1 MLQKEMNR
9 IIKYKGT
16 FAVLILLILIS
27 VSCSMLKPDRMP
39 DLTPDEKLFRDIDI
53 RDSSN
58 ISNIPWRE
66 LFTDPHLQILI
77 EKSISNNPDMQ
88 IAIARMK
95 SAEAIFRQSRAEFF
109 PSLNAGFSASYQSE
123 IDGLGLPEL
132 YQIYGSSG
140 WEADIWGK
148 LKSSKRANL
157 ASLLA
162 SEAFK
167 RAVMTQLI
175 TSVAMNYYTLLSLD
189 AKLEITQKTLDKR
202 ISNVETMELL
212 KDNDVVTG
220 ADLVLSEANRYSAE
234 VTLPDLRQ
242 DIYEMENSLS
252 VLTGQS
258 PGPIDRGKLDE
269 QQLSAE
275 LKTGVPAQLLANR
288 PDVEEAE
295 YRLRSSFETIK
306 TARSYFYP
314 SLTLTGRAGLSETDI
329 SRLFSAPVIFWN
341 FTGGLLQPIFNN
353 GLNLQRLR
361 ISRADFEEQQAVFR
375 KTLLGAGE
383 EVVNAMHAYETATEK
398 MEIRSKQIDYLEKSV
413 DYTME
418 LLKYTSNTSYI
429 DVLTSEVNLLSA
441 QLNSVNDKL
450 QQLQAIVT
458 LYRSLGGGWRE

>member
-1 MLQKEMNR
+1 MFQEEMSRNKKY
-9 IIKYKGT
+9 IIVI
-16 FAVLILLILIS
+16 VLPALIIFS
-27 VSCSMLKPDRMP
+27 VSCSVLKPDRMP
-39 DLTPDEKLFRDIDI
+39 DLTPDENLFRDLDVS
-53 RDSSN
+53 DSSN
-58 ISNIPWRE
+58 FSELPWRE

-77 EKSISNNPDMQ
+77 EKAISNNPDMQ
-88 IAIARMK
+88 IAIARVK

-109 PSLNAGFSASYQSE
+109 PSLNAGFSAVFQNAG
-123 IDGLGLPEL
+123 IGLPEL
-132 YQIYGSSG
+132 YQIYGSSS

-148 LKSSKRANL
+148 LRSSKRASL

-162 SEAFK
+162 SEASR

-175 TSVAMNYYTLLSLD
+175 SSVAMNYYALLSLD
-189 AKLEITQKTLDKR
+189 SKLEITQKTVDKR
-202 ISNVETMELL
+202 ISNAETMQVL

-242 DIYEMENSLS
+242 NIYEMENSLS
-252 VLTGQS
+252 LLTGQN
-258 PGPIDRGKLDE
+258 PGSIERGRLDE
-269 QQLSAE
+269 QELSAD

-288 PDVEEAE
+288 PDVQEAE

-314 SLTLTGRAGLSETDI
+314 ALTITGRRGLSETDI
-329 SRLFSAPVIFWN
+329 SKLFSAPVIFWN
-341 FTGGLLQPIFNN
+341 ITGGLLQPIFNN

-383 EVVNAMHAYETATEK
+383 EVVNAMHAYESASEK
-398 MEIRSKQIDYLEKSV
+398 MEIRAKQIEYLEKAV

-450 QQLQAIVT
+450 QQLQSIVT
-458 LYRSLGGGWRE
+458 LYRSLGGGWR